1 MQLTHKSKIQVEII
15 NGYKI
20 SYILKPSRKDIA
32 HLVVLF
38 NGYRH
43 YGWDFDKSI
52 NFFKCNSL
60 MIVDIFKDE
69 QSCYLGSSGELHF
82 SDVVAC
88 LIERVLNRL
97 YLTKDDCT
105 LLGASKG
112 GFAALFIGIK
122 YDFPNIVSSAPVAHI
137 GSWMKNYNQNI
148 ATHVMGNNYN
158 EDNIAYYNNLLFT
171 EIENSKNLNKSIYFF
186 LSRNDHF
193 YHEYGQ
199 KELLDKLESKYKNLN
214 VFYTESELAFQHN
227 QVTSYFLQEI
237 LSVTNL
243 LSQKVYP
250 TLNKH
255 FIDDTSYNSIVLP
268 NIRSKAIL
276 SHRKHSI
283 LLKEESI
290 NKISMIK
297 IIDGKLFVEGL
308 LYIKNYNSETYKDL
322 NKYISFNSI
331 INNTMTEYLLGTVP
345 KIEQTRELYED
356 YLFNYSA
363 AGTATLNFKG
373 IDLSSLENGTYKLN
387 ISVTKSNT
395 DRDYKSLVLD
405 KQINHKYIYK
415 DCEYY
420 LVSRKN
426 DTFLT
431 KRNILGDKNISSLFT
446 LNSYW
451 VRESRFHIEG
461 EYIIKG
467 LAMPDFHIGNYYLVA
482 KNLTSNE
489 TYSYLLG
496 QVKKND
502 LSKKLNDIYGNYVS
516 CYYATMK
523 FEGIDTQI
531 WENGEY
537 ELYVSLSHNNE
548 IFSEKLN
555 KKLLVNDKQ
564 CEF

>member
-1 MQLTHKSKIQVEII
+1 
-15 NGYKI
+15 
-20 SYILKPSRKDIA
+20 
-32 HLVVLF
+32 
-38 NGYRH
+38 
-43 YGWDFDKSI
+43 
-52 NFFKCNSL
+52 
-60 MIVDIFKDE
+60 
-69 QSCYLGSSGELHF
+69 
-82 SDVVAC
+82 
-88 LIERVLNRL
+88 
-97 YLTKDDCT
+97 
-105 LLGASKG
+105 
-112 GFAALFIGIK
+112 
-122 YDFPNIVSSAPVAHI
+122 
-137 GSWMKNYNQNI
+137 MKNYNQDI

-243 LSQKVYP
+243 LSQKVYQN
-250 TLNKH
+250 LNKN
-255 FIDDTSYNSIVLP
+255 FIDDASYNSIVLP

-297 IIDGKLFVEGL
+297 IIDGKLFIEGL

-363 AGTATLNFKG
+363 GGTATLNFKG
-373 IDLSSLENGTYKLN
+373 INLSSLENGTYKLN

-426 DTFLT
+426 DIFLT

-555 KKLLVNDKQ
+555 KILLVNDKQ